1 MQRLFQNIFFK
12 LQKHFNCYLHLL
24 DKKQK
29 SILQQKENQ
38 IIEFTILFNKYKKRI
53 YNYASKM
60 LNDKMRA
67 DDIVQDVFIKLF
79 ENLNNIHNKQSIQFW
94 LFKTARNEMMAFLRN
109 TKNKKFITEAVD
121 IENFEIENKISLADE
136 IENTELKKLILN
148 ELEVMNEDFSE
159 VFILKEYSG
168 LSYKE
173 IASLLD
179 IDEELVKSRLYK
191 ARKKLLNK
199 ISKLV

>member
-1 MQRLFQNIFFK
+1 
-12 LQKHFNCYLHLL
+12 
-24 DKKQK
+24 
-29 SILQQKENQ
+29 
-38 IIEFTILFNKYKKRI
+38 
-53 YNYASKM
+53 M
-60 LNDKMRA
+60 LKDKMRA

-79 ENLNNIHNKQSIQFW
+79 ENLDYIQNKQSIQFW
-94 LFKTARNEMMAFLRN
+94 LFKTARNQILSFLRS
-109 TKNKKFITEAVD
+109 TKTKKLVSDTAD
-121 IENFEIENKISLADE
+121 IDEVEICSDKLVEDDFENK
-136 IENTELKKLILN
+136 ELNKLILN
-148 ELEVMNEDFSE
+148 ELENMNEVYKE

-191 ARKKLLNK
+191 ARQKLINK

>member
-1 MQRLFQNIFFK
+1 
-12 LQKHFNCYLHLL
+12 
-24 DKKQK
+24 
-29 SILQQKENQ
+29 LQQKENQ

-53 YNYASKM
+53 YNYALKM

-121 IENFEIENKISLADE
+121 IENFEIENKTSLADE
-136 IENTELKKLILN
+136 IENKELNKLILN
-148 ELEVMNEDFSE
+148 ELENMKEDFSE

-173 IASLLD
+173 IASLLE
-179 IDEELVKSRLYK
+179 IDEDLVKSRLYK
-191 ARKKLLNK
+191 ARQKLINK
-199 ISKLV
+199 ISKLVE

>member
-1 MQRLFQNIFFK
+1 
-12 LQKHFNCYLHLL
+12 
-24 DKKQK
+24 
-29 SILQQKENQ
+29 
-38 IIEFTILFNKYKKRI
+38 
-53 YNYASKM
+53 M

-79 ENLNNIHNKQSIQFW
+79 ENINNIHNKQSIQFW
-94 LFKTARNEMMAFLRN
+94 LFKTARNEMMSFLRN
-109 TKNKKFITEAVD
+109 TKNKKFIAEAVD

-136 IENTELKKLILN
+136 IENTELKKMILN

-173 IASLLD
+173 IASLLE
-179 IDEELVKSRLYK
+179 IDEDLVKSRLYK
-191 ARKKLLNK
+191 ARQKLINK
-199 ISKLV
+199 ISNVLQ

>member
-1 MQRLFQNIFFK
+1 
-12 LQKHFNCYLHLL
+12 
-24 DKKQK
+24 
-29 SILQQKENQ
+29 
-38 IIEFTILFNKYKKRI
+38 
-53 YNYASKM
+53 
-60 LNDKMRA
+60 MRA

-109 TKNKKFITEAVD
+109 TN
-121 IENFEIENKISLADE
+121 IENIEIENKTSLADE

-191 ARKKLLNK
+191 ARQKLINK